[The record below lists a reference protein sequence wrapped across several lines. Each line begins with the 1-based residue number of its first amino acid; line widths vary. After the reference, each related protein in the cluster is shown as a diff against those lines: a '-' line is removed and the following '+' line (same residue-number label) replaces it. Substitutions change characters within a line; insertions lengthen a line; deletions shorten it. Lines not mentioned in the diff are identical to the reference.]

1 MAINPEHPPIA
12 AIDARV
18 DALVEIGGDD
28 VASGVNTASNLPD
41 PYNDPARFLISDLC
55 HVVEDYLSPDQ
66 VKEIYQAYLFGA
78 HAHEGQYRQTGEPYI
93 YHPIAV
99 ARIMAEMRM
108 DAKSIT
114 AAMLHDVLEDTL
126 VSKEELAQR
135 FGQDVAELV
144 DGVSKLEEFKFKNK
158 KEMQAVNIQKVLLA
172 MARDLRVIMIKL
184 ADRLHNM
191 RTLGV
196 MRPDK
201 RRRIAKET
209 LDIYVPLARRLGIN
223 NLRVELEDLGFRARY
238 PMRYRIL
245 EQSIARASG
254 HRKEVTKTIFNA
266 LTTRLDE
273 LGVVAE
279 VKARKKHPYSVY
291 KKMHSKSLAYKN
303 IFDVYGLRVMVDSVD
318 DSYRVLGVV
327 HNLFKPIPGKFKDY
341 IAIPKENGYQS
352 LHTVLFGPH
361 GIPIE
366 VQIRTVEM
374 NKFAE
379 SGIAAHWLYKEGGN
393 YDIQART
400 REWLTGLLELQQSAG
415 DSVEFLESVKV
426 DLFPDELYVYTPTG
440 DIIKLP
446 KHATPVDFA
455 YAVHTGVGNAC
466 VACKVDHRFAP
477 LNTPLYSGQSV
488 EVFTSPSAHPNPTW
502 LNYVVTAKAR
512 TTIRQ
517 YLKNMRAEDAILQG
531 RRLLSQVLL
540 SKKIVLD
547 EIPPEKLEPLL
558 KECNFSSLNQL
569 LEDIGLGN
577 RPANLVVRRLFPAES
592 GEAEQSGGELQSLSP
607 LAVKGTEGMV
617 VSYAKCCHPIPGD
630 HIVGLLSKGRGLVIH
645 QEGCKNIEGYRLS
658 DRMVDVKWS
667 DSLQGEFT
675 CPVYMNVHNER
686 GVLARLA
693 TTISDE
699 AANIEHVEVQ
709 DKDGKTTTIAFIIN
723 VQGRVHLARI
733 MRRLR
738 GIKAVMK
745 LWRVQ

>member
-1 MAINPEHPPIA
+1 MAINQEHTTLSS
-12 AIDARV
+12 IDANSDIV
-18 DALVEIGGDD
+18 GNE
-28 VASGVNTASNLPD
+28 ASDITENYD
-41 PYNDPARFLISDLC
+41 KPARFLISDLC
-55 HVVEDYLSPDQ
+55 HVLEAYLSADQ
-66 VKEIYQAYLFGA
+66 VREIYQAYLFGA
-78 HAHEGQYRQTGEPYI
+78 QAHEGQYRQTGEPYI

-99 ARIMAEMRM
+99 ARIMADMRM

-114 AAMLHDVLEDTL
+114 AAILHDVLEDTL

-135 FGQDVAELV
+135 FGQDVSELV
-144 DGVSKLEEFKFKNK
+144 DGVSKLDEFKFKNK

-201 RRRIAKET
+201 RRRIARET
-209 LDIYVPLARRLGIN
+209 LEIYVPLARRLGIN
-223 NLRVELEDLGFRARY
+223 NLRVELEDLGFRALY
-238 PMRYRIL
+238 PMRYRII
-245 EQSIARASG
+245 EKSIAEASG
-254 HRKEVTKTIFNA
+254 HRKEITKTISNA
-266 LTTRLDE
+266 LSKRLDE
-273 LGVVAE
+273 LQLVAD
-279 VKARKKHPYSVY
+279 VKARKKHPYSIY
-291 KKMHSKSLAYKN
+291 TKMRDKNLSYKN
-303 IFDVYGLRVMVDSVD
+303 VFDVYGLRVIVDSVD
-318 DSYRVLGVV
+318 ACYRVLGVV

-352 LHTVLFGPH
+352 LHTILFGPH

-379 SGIAAHWLYKEGGN
+379 SGIAAHWLYKDGGSF
-393 YDIQART
+393 DVQART

-477 LNTPLYSGQSV
+477 LNTPLYSGQTV
-488 EVFTSPSAHPNPTW
+488 EIFTSPSAHPNPSW

-531 RRLLSQVLL
+531 RRLLSQALL
-540 SKKIVLD
+540 GKKVALD
-547 EIPPEKLEPLL
+547 EIPSEKFEPLF
-558 KECNFSSLNQL
+558 KEYNSKNLNQL

-577 RPANLVVRRLFPAES
+577 RPASLVVRRLFPEDAS
-592 GEAEQSGGELQSLSP
+592 EAAQQAGELKSLTP
-607 LAVKGTEGMV
+607 LAVQGTEGMV

-645 QEGCKNIEGYRLS
+645 QEGCKNIAGDRLTEKL
-658 DRMVDVKWS
+658 VDVKWAEQ
-667 DSLQGEFT
+667 LRGEFA
-675 CPVYMNVHNER
+675 CPVHLNVQNER

-693 TTISDE
+693 TVISDE
-699 AANIEHVEVQ
+699 SANIEHVEVQ
-709 DKDGKTTTIAFIIN
+709 DRDGMTTTIAFIVV
-723 VQGRVHLARI
+723 VQSRDHLARI

-738 GIKAVMK
+738 RVKSVMK
-745 LWRVQ
+745 IWRVQ

>member
-1 MAINPEHPPIA
+1 MAINPEHPRRDT
-12 AIDARV
+12 IDARV
-18 DALVEIGGDD
+18 DAADGETAPDNAA
-28 VASGVNTASNLPD
+28 ASQITDQNS
-41 PYNDPARFLISDLC
+41 DPARFLISDLC
-55 HVVEDYLSPDQ
+55 HVVEDYMSQ
-66 VKEIYQAYLFGA
+66 EQIREIYQAYLFGA
-78 HAHEGQYRQTGEPYI
+78 QAHEGQYRQTGEPYI

-114 AAMLHDVLEDTL
+114 AAILHDVLEDTL
-126 VSKEELAQR
+126 VSKEELVRR

-201 RRRIAKET
+201 RRRIARET

-223 NLRVELEDLGFRARY
+223 NLRMELEDLGFRALY

-245 EQSIARASG
+245 EQSIAHASG
-254 HRKEVTKTIFNA
+254 HRKEITKTIFNA

-273 LGVVAE
+273 LKIAAQ
-279 VKARKKHPYSVY
+279 VKARKKHPFSVY
-291 KKMHSKSLAYKN
+291 KKMRAKNLAYKN
-303 IFDVYGLRVMVDSVD
+303 IFDVYGLRVLVESVD
-318 DSYRVLGVV
+318 DCYRVLGVV

-366 VQIRTVEM
+366 VQIRTSEM

-393 YDIQART
+393 FDVQART

-455 YAVHTGVGNAC
+455 YAVHSGVGNAC

-477 LNTPLYSGQSV
+477 LNTPLYSGQTV
-488 EVFTSPSAHPNPTW
+488 EIFTSPAAHPNPTW

-531 RRLLSQVLL
+531 RRLLSQALL
-540 SKKIVLD
+540 NKKVVLD
-547 EIPPEKLEPLL
+547 EIPPVKFEPLL
-558 KECNFSSLNQL
+558 KEYNFMSLNHL

-577 RPANLVVRRLFPAES
+577 RPANLVVRRLFPEEAGES
-592 GEAEQSGGELQSLSP
+592 AQGNNELQSLSP
-607 LAVKGTEGMV
+607 LAVSGTEGMV

-630 HIVGLLSKGRGLVIH
+630 HIVGLLSKGRGLEIH
-645 QEGCKNIEGYRLS
+645 QEGCKNIESDRLS
-658 DRMVDVKWS
+658 DKMVDVKWS
-667 DSLQGEFT
+667 DKLQGEFT
-675 CPVYMNVHNER
+675 CPVYLNVHNER

-693 TTISDE
+693 TIISDQ

-723 VQGRVHLARI
+723 VQSRDHLARI

-738 GIKAVMK
+738 SVKAVMK
-745 LWRVQ
+745 IWRVQ